1 MAGNQDGKQGDE
13 RGRINGMS
21 YGKIMTSLLIPKDA
35 RTSPRRILSG
45 IAFLA
50 FVCFFVFGTL
60 YRGCA
65 NQNGADNGPA
75 GVERTA
81 PAAPRTPAPGGEG

>member
-1 MAGNQDGKQGDE
+1 MMADE
-13 RGRINGMS
+13 KNEKRGEINGMS

-35 RTSPRRILSG
+35 RTNPRRVLSG
-45 IAFLA
+45 VAFLA
-50 FVCFFVFGTL
+50 FVCFFVFGTM

-65 NQNGADNGPA
+65 SQNGFGCSPS

-81 PAAPRTPAPGGEG
+81 PVAPQPPADKGEG

>member
-1 MAGNQDGKQGDE
+1 MAGNQDDKRDEE

-21 YGKIMTSLLIPKDA
+21 YGKIMTSLLIPKDS
-35 RTSPRRILSG
+35 RSNPRRVLSG

-50 FVCFFVFGTL
+50 FVCFFVFGTM
-60 YRGCA
+60 YRGC
-65 NQNGADNGPA
+65 NRQDESGVTPP

-81 PAAPRTPAPGGEG
+81 PAVPQTPGGEG

>member
-1 MAGNQDGKQGDE
+1 MAGKQDGNKDGK
-13 RGRINGMS
+13 RGEINGMS

-35 RTSPRRILSG
+35 RTNPRRILSG

-50 FVCFFVFGTL
+50 FVCFFVFGTM
-60 YRGCA
+60 YRSCSS
-65 NQNGADNGPA
+65 QNGFGCTSP

-81 PAAPRTPAPGGEG
+81 PAAPQTDVSGGEG

>member
-1 MAGNQDGKQGDE
+1 MADRKDE
-13 RGRINGMS
+13 KRGEINGMS

-35 RTSPRRILSG
+35 RTNPRRILSG

-60 YRGCA
+60 YRSCTSQDGT
-65 NQNGADNGPA
+65 A
-75 GVERTA
+75 GQPDAVQMTA
-81 PAAPRTPAPGGEG
+81 PAEPQAPGPGGES

>member
-1 MAGNQDGKQGDE
+1 MDGNKDGNRDEE
-13 RGRINGMS
+13 RGKINGMS

-35 RTSPRRILSG
+35 RTNPRRILSG

-50 FVCFFVFGTL
+50 FVCFFVFGTM

-65 NQNGADNGPA
+65 VRDGADGNPA
-75 GVERTA
+75 AVERTA
-81 PAAPRTPAPGGEG
+81 PTAPQTPIQDGGN

>member
-1 MAGNQDGKQGDE
+1 MADGKDGKRDGK
-13 RGRINGMS
+13 RGEINGMS

-50 FVCFFVFGTL
+50 FVCFFVFGTM
-60 YRGCA
+60 YRSCASRNEFGCR
-65 NQNGADNGPA
+65 PS
-75 GVERTA
+75 GVEQTV
-81 PAAPRTPAPGGEG
+81 PAAPQVPTGGEG

>member
-1 MAGNQDGKQGDE
+1 MGKEQDDK

-35 RTSPRRILSG
+35 RTNPRRIFSG

-50 FVCFFVFGTL
+50 FVCFFVFGTM
-60 YRGCA
+60 YRGCSR
-65 NQNGADNGPA
+65 QNEFGCRPPA
-75 GVERTA
+75 LERTVPA
-81 PAAPRTPAPGGEG
+81 PAAPPVTNGEG